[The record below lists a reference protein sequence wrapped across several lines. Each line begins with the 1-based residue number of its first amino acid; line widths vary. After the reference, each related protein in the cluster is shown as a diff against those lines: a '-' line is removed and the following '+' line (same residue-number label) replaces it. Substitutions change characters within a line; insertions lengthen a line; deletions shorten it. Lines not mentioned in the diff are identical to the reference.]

1 MKETT
6 KKAIYQM
13 ICDSTESQTEQ
24 VFDMILSGTSEQ
36 DSEQKVY
43 SQMLL
48 NGIKLS
54 TYLSVQMILDI
65 LIENQIVELDER
77 QIQKLLLKQ
86 LSSAAE
92 ERGHSQE

>member
-6 KKAIYQM
+6 KKAIYKM

-24 VFDMILSGTSEQ
+24 VFDMLFSGTPEQ
-36 DSEQKVY
+36 DSEQKIY

-54 TYLSVQMILDI
+54 TYLSVQMILDL

-77 QIQKLLLKQ
+77 QIQKLLLQQ

-92 ERGHSQE
+92 ERGHSHE

>member
-1 MKETT
+1 
-6 KKAIYQM
+6 M

-54 TYLSVQMILDI
+54 TYLSVQMILDL

-92 ERGHSQE
+92 ERGHSRE

>member
-1 MKETT
+1 
-6 KKAIYQM
+6 M
-13 ICDSTESQTEQ
+13 ICDYTESQTEQ

>member
-6 KKAIYQM
+6 KKAIYKM

-24 VFDMILSGTSEQ
+24 IFDMLFSGTSEQ
-36 DSEQKVY
+36 DSEQKIY

-54 TYLSVQMILDI
+54 TYLSVQMILDL

-77 QIQKLLLKQ
+77 QIQKLLLQQ

-92 ERGHSQE
+92 ERGHSRE

>member
-1 MKETT
+1 
-6 KKAIYQM
+6 M

-65 LIENQIVELDER
+65 LIEN
-77 QIQKLLLKQ
+77 
-86 LSSAAE
+86 
-92 ERGHSQE
+92 

>member
-1 MKETT
+1 
-6 KKAIYQM
+6 M

-92 ERGHSQE
+92 ERGHSRE